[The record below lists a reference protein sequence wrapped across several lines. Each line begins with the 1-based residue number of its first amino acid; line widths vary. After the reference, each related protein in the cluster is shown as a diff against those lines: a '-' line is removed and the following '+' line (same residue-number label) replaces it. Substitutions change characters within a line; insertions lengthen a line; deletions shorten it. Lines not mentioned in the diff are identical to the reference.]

1 MVQALFH
8 SSPARGTTG
17 TSVSRIERVLP
28 PGDFPPGSGSADV
41 RVHHYETLIELRRLW
56 TEHDV
61 SNENCQQTFVLV
73 LDENFAGDLPYLVSR
88 QEFGYRLVLAI
99 PSGRLPG
106 FLSAGDLA
114 ARCLSF
120 GWRSA
125 VTERSAQFAV
135 QSAVRTLRLGEQLV
149 VFWPQWRSA
158 DALSDWISGQ

>member
-1 MVQALFH
+1 MVQALLH
-8 SSPARGTTG
+8 SSPSWISAGA
-17 TSVSRIERVLP
+17 SVSRVERLAP
-28 PGDFPPGSGSADV
+28 PKECPPASGSADV

-135 QSAVRTLRLGEQLV
+135 QSAVQTLQPGEQLV